1 MSRLFRPMNSLLK
14 MTRWSRPVSNTQT
27 ITLQKIKIGP
37 APPHG
42 SRLHRIGQAGRRI
55 TGLTL
60 VAYGCYSVYATLV
73 LVPLLRALEDAVEDV
88 PESKDDEEAEDTIL
102 FLPLPLT
109 TTKLDPQPYSGKDP
123 EWLEFVRI
131 AKDKELQKDV
141 RTDITN
147 MALDAAQRSTL
158 LTAKCGK
165 DLRLRRS
172 WIDLDYPYM
181 APPEYE
187 QFGILVT
194 PDIIAYA
201 SRPVDS
207 ATAQMTERALW
218 PKPVAL
224 ATWALTT
231 TLVKETASDVAR
243 FFGVDINLSPPT
255 PSIPPPSSSPG
266 PLPTSTNGQSAEIQK
281 ALQRIRQQATKRPEE
296 VKDPSALASAAQETP
311 SDAPSSSAAGTPSNL
326 GPVKPPSDKKAG
338 QQPRNEGFIDESKL
352 RSLLGSAALTAFYK
366 KLAET
371 WKPIREDPPRG
382 CIAVSGLVELETS
395 KSWVV
400 LDVFGWYNPK
410 TKSVDKKSMWVALRR
425 LQHKRQAP
433 IR

>member
-1 MSRLFRPMNSLLK
+1 MSRLFRPMGSLLK
-14 MTRWSRPVSNTQT
+14 MSRLSRPVSNTQT

-37 APPHG
+37 PPRGG
-42 SRLHRIGQAGRRI
+42 SGIQRIVMAGRRI
-55 TGLTL
+55 AGIGL
-60 VAYGCYSVYATLV
+60 VAFGCYSIYATLV
-73 LVPLLRALEDAVEDV
+73 LVPLLRALEDAVEAV
-88 PESKDDEEAEDTIL
+88 PETKDDEEAEDTIL

-147 MALDAAQRSTL
+147 MALDAALGSTL

-231 TLVKETASDVAR
+231 TLVKESASDVAR
-243 FFGVDINLSPPT
+243 FFGLDINLSTQT
-255 PSIPPPSSSPG
+255 PSSPTPSSSPG
-266 PLPTSTNGQSAEIQK
+266 PLPTSSTGQSAEIQK

-296 VKDPSALASAAQETP
+296 VKDPSALASAAQESP
-311 SDAPSSSAAGTPSNL
+311 SDASSPSAAAAPSSP
-326 GPVKPPSDKKAG
+326 GPGDKKAG
-338 QQPRNEGFIDESKL
+338 QQPRNESLIDESKV

-366 KLAET
+366 KLAEN